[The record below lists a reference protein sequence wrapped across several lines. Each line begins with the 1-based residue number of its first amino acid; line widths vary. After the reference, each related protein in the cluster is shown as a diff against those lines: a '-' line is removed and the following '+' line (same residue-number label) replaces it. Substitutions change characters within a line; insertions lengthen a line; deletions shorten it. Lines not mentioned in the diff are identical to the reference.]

1 MSTLYTIIE
10 KHRETLEEGN
20 EVIIGT
26 SDSVVSIIKKED
38 PQAMPDLEIYVSPF
52 NETVSISTD
61 RLLDQE

>member
-10 KHRETLEEGN
+10 KHRESLEEGN

-26 SDSVVSIIKKED
+26 NDSVVSILKKED
-38 PQAMPDLEIYVSPF
+38 PKAMPDLEIYVSPY
-52 NETVSISTD
+52 NETVSMSTD